1 MSTGLAML
9 IGRLP
14 LARLAVS
21 VVEPQPAAETHE
33 IACNPSSVSAFAVS
47 PQTSQYVPHLA

>member
-1 MSTGLAML
+1 ML

-21 VVEPQPAAETHE
+21 VMEPQFAAETHE
-33 IACNPSSVSAFAVS
+33 IACNPSFVSAFAVF